1 MFSFMDKE
9 GPGQMDVA
17 LLTGTRGTKVQE
29 FFMNQDSS
37 LLLLIS
43 GPGLAVGEFSY
54 KRSRAVFRDLYS
66 L

>member
-1 MFSFMDKE
+1 MA
-9 GPGQMDVA
+9 VA
-17 LLTGTRGTKVQE
+17 LLTGIRGTKVQE

-43 GPGLAVGEFSY
+43 GPGLAVVEFSY
-54 KRSRAVFRDLYS
+54 ERSCAVFRDLYS

>member
-1 MFSFMDKE
+1 
-9 GPGQMDVA
+9 MDVA